1 MIYDKPVDIQKQNE
15 ETELWEII
23 REKHFHAKVNK
34 TGGMQN
40 FAAGADQFPARLNF
54 DFRYCQALEEI
65 RYQPELYRLI
75 YRGHTFQVIDY
86 DDYMEQHRTVR
97 LTGKLYE

>member
-1 MIYDKPVDIQKQNE
+1 MTYDKPVVLQKQNE
-15 ETELWEII
+15 TTEKWENVL
-23 REKHFHAKVNK
+23 FLHAKVNK
-34 TGGMQN
+34 TGGSQT

-86 DDYMEQHRTVR
+86 DDYLEQHKTVR
-97 LTGKLYE
+97 IVGKLYEQ